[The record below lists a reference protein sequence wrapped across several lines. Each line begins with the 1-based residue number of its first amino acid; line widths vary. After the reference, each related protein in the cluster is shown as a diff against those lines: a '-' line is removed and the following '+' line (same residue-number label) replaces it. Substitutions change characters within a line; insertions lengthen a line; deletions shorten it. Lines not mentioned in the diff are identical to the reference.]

1 MANDSERMRDPMSQP
16 NDEDY
21 ARVAELQQP
30 APKLLSEEQVDT
42 SSSSTFRQW
51 KMKNIM
57 D

>member
-1 MANDSERMRDPMSQP
+1 MAND
-16 NDEDY
+16 N
-21 ARVAELQQP
+21 QQP